1 MERKNWTP
9 EELVKIS
16 NSYWSSCAIHAGVE
30 LDLFTPLAACPH
42 SAGNLADLLGV
53 DERGLTLLLNALA
66 ALGLLEKNGDAYA
79 ATPFSAGFLARTSPG
94 YLGHI
99 IRHHHNLMFQ
109 WARLDEAVRTG
120 KPVRQ
125 QYPQDQE
132 ERLREDFEMGMFN
145 LATRAAPLVIPH
157 IDLSGCRSLLDLG
170 GGPGTYSIYF
180 CRQNPD
186 LSACV
191 FDLPSTRRFAEDKI
205 ASSGLSG
212 RISFMAG
219 DYLKDPI
226 PTGHDAA
233 WLSHIL
239 HAEGP
244 GECVL
249 ILGKVAAALQKGG
262 RIYVQ
267 EFILNDTMDSPLQP
281 ALFSLNMLTGTAA
294 GQAYSEGQIN
304 EMLVEAGFRN
314 LRRVPVSLPNGAGII
329 SGIAPS

>member
-1 MERKNWTP
+1 
-9 EELVKIS
+9 
-16 NSYWSSCAIHAGVE
+16 
-30 LDLFTPLAACPH
+30 
-42 SAGNLADLLGV
+42 
-53 DERGLTLLLNALA
+53 
-66 ALGLLEKNGDAYA
+66 
-79 ATPFSAGFLARTSPG
+79 
-94 YLGHI
+94 
-99 IRHHHNLMFQ
+99 
-109 WARLDEAVRTG
+109 
-120 KPVRQ
+120 
-125 QYPQDQE
+125 
-132 ERLREDFEMGMFN
+132 
-145 LATRAAPLVIPH
+145 
-157 IDLSGCRSLLDLG
+157 
-170 GGPGTYSIYF
+170 
-180 CRQNPD
+180 
-186 LSACV
+186 
-191 FDLPSTRRFAEDKI
+191 
-205 ASSGLSG
+205 
-212 RISFMAG
+212 MAG